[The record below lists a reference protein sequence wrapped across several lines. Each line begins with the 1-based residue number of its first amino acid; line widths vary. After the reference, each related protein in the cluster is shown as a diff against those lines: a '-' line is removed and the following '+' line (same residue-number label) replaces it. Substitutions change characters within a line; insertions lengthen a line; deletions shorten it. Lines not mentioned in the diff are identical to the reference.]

1 MTITR
6 QQIVLASLCTN
17 FISAKSMTSDDKQ
30 EAITAIYK
38 DQYLSLPENIH
49 QRDALVLRM
58 LETEKEQKK
67 HIKKCETK

>member
-1 MTITR
+1 MTISL
-6 QQIVLASLCTN
+6 QLIVLVGLCTTLTA
-17 FISAKSMTSDDKQ
+17 AKSMTNNDQQ
-30 EAITAIYK
+30 EAIKAIYK

-67 HIKKCETK
+67 HIEECKTK

>member
-1 MTITR
+1 
-6 QQIVLASLCTN
+6 
-17 FISAKSMTSDDKQ
+17 MTSDDKQ

-67 HIKKCETK
+67 HIKECETK